1 MRSPAQALHRLG
13 AGPLARSPLSKPPG
27 KPDPLWQVRREGDD
41 AVLVFGGDWRH
52 ATDIVPT
59 VQAAAIRS
67 AMASPRR
74 LSFDARELVAWDSLL
89 VATLWRLRGLVQADG
104 TMLDEDGLPPSARR
118 LLALAASTP
127 AIPAP
132 RRPRLNPL
140 AVIGKICLST
150 LASVGAGAQLV
161 GEMARG
167 LVSSVWPR
175 SRRTRMQG
183 ADLLD
188 AVQRAGPSALPIV
201 GVVNF
206 LLGAILAFIGAVE
219 LRRFAAEIFVSNL
232 VGLALVR
239 ELAAVM
245 TAIVLAGRTG
255 GANAARL
262 ATMQGNEEID
272 ALRVLGISEQTY
284 LVLPMTLSLML
295 TMPLLYLYAC
305 LIGIAGGALVATTML
320 DLSPLAFA
328 TAVAHAVPLS
338 QFGFGLAKSIAFAAL
353 IGLVSC
359 QIGLNAGRSAAAVG
373 EAATR
378 AVVAGIVGVIALD
391 ALFAVVA
398 NVFGF

>member
-1 MRSPAQALHRLG
+1 M
-13 AGPLARSPLSKPPG
+13 PP
-27 KPDPLWQVRREGDD
+27 PEDPLWQVRLEGDD
-41 AVLVFGGDWRH
+41 AILVFGGDWRH
-52 ATDIVPT
+52 ATDLVPAM
-59 VQAAAIRS
+59 QAAAIRR
-67 AMASPRR
+67 AIANPRR
-74 LSFDARELVAWDSLL
+74 LRFEAQALVAWDSLL
-89 VATLWRLRGLVQADG
+89 VATLWRLRGLLQADG

-118 LLALAASTP
+118 LLALAASTTELP
-127 AIPAP
+127 EP
-132 RRPRLNPL
+132 RRPRPNLF
-140 AVIGKICLST
+140 AVIGTICLSA
-150 LASVGAGAQLV
+150 LASVGAGTMLAGDIV
-161 GEMARG
+161 RG
-167 LVSSVWPR
+167 LFSSVLPR

-206 LLGAILAFIGAVE
+206 LLGAILAFIGAVQ

-328 TAVAHAVPLS
+328 TAVAHAVPLG
-338 QFGFGLAKSIAFAAL
+338 QFVFGLVKSIAFAAL

-398 NVFGF
+398 NIFGF